1 MFMSIV
7 CFVLVLFSSFIR
19 LAVTLD
25 TIEKE
30 NKLAEEQENEG
41 EDVESYSNSAEGGT
55 MDDPDPEEYARE
67 HPDKLRASKYE
78 NAQFIWFATNSQGE
92 MPVLIVPV
100 LFIGIVFVMV
110 MCLYYFY
117 NFQYYQEELAAAIED
132 SKLQSDRE
140 NKGVKVVMEQD

>member
-1 MFMSIV
+1 MFISIV
-7 CFVLVLFSSFIR
+7 CFILILLSSFIR
-19 LAVTLD
+19 LCVTLD

-78 NAQFIWFATNSQGE
+78 NT
-92 MPVLIVPV
+92 
-100 LFIGIVFVMV
+100 
-110 MCLYYFY
+110 
-117 NFQYYQEELAAAIED
+117 
-132 SKLQSDRE
+132 
-140 NKGVKVVMEQD
+140 